1 MSLMKLKIGILLL
14 FFTLTIQ
21 AQQKTFFSAGDRVCF
36 VGNSITSNGEFY
48 HDILLFHLTRFPQQ
62 SLSFFNCGISGNV
75 TQDIINRLD
84 DDILIHNPTNVVI
97 MIGMNDVKSALYGK
111 NPTSN
116 ADTLRLREQ
125 AIALYKVNLE
135 KIVNSFLSKNIKVIL
150 QKPSIYDQT
159 AILPKA
165 NNLGVNDALKTCA
178 DFVDALGKKY
188 KLPTVDYWTIMSDLN
203 QKMQKVNPSATLIGN
218 DRVHPGSVGHLVM
231 AYQFLKTENASRF
244 VSKIV
249 ITKNK
254 SRSARK
260 SENCEI
266 TSACIEKNKAKF
278 TVKEGSLPFSIV
290 KAQVEALTIIPFV
303 DELNLELLQV
313 KCLIAGNYKLKI
325 DGELIGSFSNKQ
337 LNEGINLAT
346 NTTTPQY
353 KQAMKVRDML
363 WELRAVVAKSRT
375 LKLIE
380 YNADFQHCP
389 NKTDLSVVNTYMDS
403 VFSTKQYSN
412 PYFKGQLKN
421 YLIYKPQ
428 EKELE
433 NSANLLREQA
443 QQLVQTTAHTYS
455 IEP

>member
-1 MSLMKLKIGILLL
+1 MKLKISFLLL

-21 AQQKTFFSAGDRVCF
+21 AQQKPFFGAGERVCF
-36 VGNSITSNGEFY
+36 IGNSITSNAEFY

-62 SLSFFNCGISGNV
+62 SLSFFNCGISGNE
-75 TQDIINRLD
+75 TQDLIDRLD
-84 DDILIHNPTNVVI
+84 DDILIHNPTSAVI
-97 MIGMNDVKSALYGK
+97 MIGMNDVKSALYGQ
-111 NPTSN
+111 NTTSN

-135 KIVNSFLSKNIKVIL
+135 KIVNLFLSKNIKVIL

-165 NNLGVNDALKTCA
+165 NSLGVNDALKTCA

-188 KLPTVDYWTIMSDLN
+188 KLPTVDYWTIMTQIN
-203 QKMQKVNPSATLIGN
+203 QKMQKTNPSATLIGS

-231 AYQFLKTENASRF
+231 AYQFLKTENAPRY

-249 ITKNK
+249 ITNNEKNSASK
-254 SRSARK
+254 SK
-260 SENCEI
+260 NCEI
-266 TSACIEKNKAKF
+266 TSVCTKNNKATF
-278 TVKEGSLPFSIV
+278 IVKEGSLPFPIV
-290 KAQVEALTIIPFV
+290 KSQMEAITLTSFV
-303 DELNLELLQV
+303 DELNVELLQV
-313 KCLIAGNYKLKI
+313 TDLTAGNYKLSI

-337 LNEGINLAT
+337 LKEGINLAT
-346 NTTTPQY
+346 NGTTPQY
-353 KQAMKVRDML
+353 KQAMKVRDVL
-363 WELRAVVAKSRT
+363 WELRTVTAKSRT

-380 YNADFQHCP
+380 CNADFQQCT
-389 NKTDLSVVNTYMDS
+389 NKTDLLLVKVYMDS
-403 VFSTKQYSN
+403 VFSTVKYIN

-433 NSANLLREQA
+433 NSANSLREKA
-443 QQLVQTTAHTYS
+443 QQLVQPTAHIYA